1 MESLKVTRRKRKKA
15 RFGLERAAALAC
27 AAIVLVL
34 IFGVSSCVREP
45 VLTLAGER
53 AKALAANTMSYA
65 VMAPLE
71 RERGDMLKVTG
82 GEGETRFVMADTAKI
97 NAVAALASAD
107 ARERMESLGRE
118 GFTLSLGDI
127 SGLVLLGGIGPKIK
141 VGFTPVGSVT
151 ADAVSSLRS
160 AGINQ
165 CVYSVDLK
173 LTAHIQI
180 VLGGRAQTVEVTG
193 VNPICQTVIV
203 GEVPQVYT
211 NVANEEDMLNLI
223 PTDLP

>member
-65 VMAPLE
+65 VMAALE

>member
-1 MESLKVTRRKRKKA
+1 MKP
-15 RFGLERAAALAC
+15 F
-27 AAIVLVL
+27 
-34 IFGVSSCVREP
+34 
-45 VLTLAGER
+45 
-53 AKALAANTMSYA
+53 
-65 VMAPLE
+65 
-71 RERGDMLKVTG
+71 
-82 GEGETRFVMADTAKI
+82 
-97 NAVAALASAD
+97 
-107 ARERMESLGRE
+107 
-118 GFTLSLGDI
+118 
-127 SGLVLLGGIGPKIK
+127 
-141 VGFTPVGSVT
+141 GSVT

>member
-1 MESLKVTRRKRKKA
+1 MKVTRRKRKKA

-65 VMAPLE
+65 VMAALE

>member
-1 MESLKVTRRKRKKA
+1 MESLFVIRRKRKKA
-15 RFGLERAAALAC
+15 RIGLRRAIPFAALAL
-27 AAIVLVL
+27 LVISL
-34 IFGVSSCVREP
+34 LFISSCVREP

-65 VMAPLE
+65 VMAALE
-71 RERGDMLKVTG
+71 REQGEMLTVTG
-82 GEGETRFVMADTAKI
+82 GDGESRFVMADTAKI
-97 NAVAALASAD
+97 NAVASLASAD
-107 ARERMESLGRE
+107 ARQRMESLGRD
-118 GFTLSLGDI
+118 GITLSLGDI
-127 SGLVLLGGIGPKIK
+127 SGLVLLGGLGPKLK

-151 ADAVSSLRS
+151 ADTVSSLKS
-160 AGINQ
+160 SGINQ
-165 CVYSVDLK
+165 CIYSVDLK

-193 VNPICQTVIV
+193 INPICQTVIV